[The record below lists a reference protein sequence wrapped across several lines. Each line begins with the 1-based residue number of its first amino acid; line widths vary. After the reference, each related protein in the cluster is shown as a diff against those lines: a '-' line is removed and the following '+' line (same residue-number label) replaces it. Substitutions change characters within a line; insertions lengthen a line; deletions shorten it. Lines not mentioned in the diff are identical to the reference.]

1 MTPRER
7 KDLPW
12 LAAGL
17 AFLLGFVAMG
27 MLTQIGIVPW

>member
-12 LAAGL
+12 IWAAFAFVTLIIFAGL
-17 AFLLGFVAMG
+17 LS
-27 MLTQIGIVPW
+27 WR

>member
-12 LAAGL
+12 IMAAF
-17 AFLLGFVAMG
+17 AFVTAIVVAGFVG
-27 MLTQIGIVPW
+27 WH

>member
-12 LAAGL
+12 ILADFALIVAVIVGA
-17 AFLLGFVAMG
+17 AFF
-27 MLTQIGIVPW
+27 T